1 MRRPDGEKAG
11 KEQERKEAKR
21 VDAEDRGRLHHGKGC
36 GEPVSHEVPGQPGQH
51 VAAGELGEAEGDC
64 HRENPCRAWAPQ
76 DCGKRRSGGIE
87 QSHAAGEPRH
97 GEGDEP
103 AVPPG
108 LDQKGFGG
116 PIKTGEEIAEAEPES
131 DKRGAAEPRA
141 KPCVAG
147 VAAVE
152 QPDEQA
158 EAQEQHRPDMQR
170 GKGENG
176 DGAREGREQSAL
188 PALQRRDPIGC
199 RLHGR

>member
-1 MRRPDGEKAG
+1 MG
-11 KEQERKEAKR
+11 R
-21 VDAEDRGRLHHGKGC
+21 VAASPYPTRFQGS
-36 GEPVSHEVPGQPGQH
+36 PVSTWPRANSARPK
-51 VAAGELGEAEGDC
+51 AIATAKTLAG
-64 HRENPCRAWAPQ
+64 AWAPQ

-131 DKRGAAEPRA
+131 DKRGASEPRA

-170 GKGENG
+170 GKGEHG
-176 DGAREGREQSAL
+176 DGAREAPRAKRASTPSASRPNRL
-188 PALQRRDPIGC
+188 PLARALKALSCSRALAFRLASLCALAPCGC
-199 RLHGR
+199 AAS